1 MKLKL
6 LSPQLNVAAVAFPVA
21 VSGIYDYLV
30 PEQFK
35 EKIAVG
41 VPVLVEIK
49 SRKTWGVV
57 VELKEKSSYL
67 KQLKK
72 IIEIKE
78 GRWADSGR
86 SLFKLYKWMADYYQC
101 PLGRIF
107 KPLVGK
113 TIISAKAKTVI
124 VYRVKDDKDGKDGND
139 DSGGALKEHH
149 QQALNIIKSN
159 EKLLT
164 GPELEVR
171 FGIKASAIA
180 LLFKKG
186 YLVKERREI
195 IREADELSLS
205 PSNHETKLSDE
216 QREAVEQ
223 IGASIEN
230 PQKPFLLYGVTG
242 SGKTHVYTELA
253 KKVLALNKGVIILVP
268 EISLTPQT
276 IARFKAEIGDTI
288 TVIHSHMSD
297 GERRDSLQEI
307 VAGQK
312 RAVIG
317 VRSAL
322 LVPMDNVGLIIVD
335 EEHDGS
341 YKQSDTDPRYN
352 ARDVAVMRGMMQKAV
367 VVLGSATPSLES
379 YHNSLSGKYHLIPLT
394 ERFGGATLPE
404 VKVIDMAKEHQE
416 NNWTPL
422 SRYLVNRIEET
433 LNDRRQIILLLNRRG
448 FSPVLLCKE
457 CGYSHACPNC
467 SVNLRYHKAD
477 TALKCHLCGYEETA
491 PDCCPKC
498 KGKKI
503 KYKGTGIQKAEE
515 LLKERFPLV
524 KILRMDQDTTR
535 RKGSHI
541 AILDTFAKGE
551 ADILLGTQMVA
562 KGLNFPKVTL
572 VGVLQADTG
581 LYFPDFRATE
591 RTFQLLTQVAGRA
604 GRAELKGEVIIQT
617 YFPNESAIKCAMT
630 HDYLGFY
637 HHEIENRRELF
648 YPPFGKVA
656 RVVAEGI
663 QEKVI
668 EEFLRDAV
676 DTLLSGN
683 SRGITIL
690 GPAPAALSKIDK
702 VFRYTML
709 LKSSSPKNLSIAL
722 SEVRKMAAKLPSQY
736 RCVIDVDPVNML

>member
-1 MKLKL
+1 MIKPA
-6 LSPQLNVAAVAFPVA
+6 SQSETNIFCNSVAAVAFPVA
-21 VSGIYDYLV
+21 VSGVYDYQV
-30 PEQFK
+30 PERFM

-41 VPVLVEIK
+41 LPVLVEIK
-49 SRKTWGVV
+49 KNKTWGVV
-57 VELKEKSSYL
+57 VELREKSSFPKL
-67 KQLKK
+67 KE

-78 GRWADSGR
+78 GRWADSGQ
-86 SLFKLYKWMADYYQC
+86 SLLKLYKWMADYYQC

-113 TIISAKAKTVI
+113 SIIAAKAKTVT
-124 VYRVKDDKDGKDGND
+124 VYKC
-139 DSGGALKEHH
+139 GGGGEGGLKEHH
-149 QQALNIIKSN
+149 IEALNIIKNSP
-159 EKLLT
+159 EPLS

-171 FGIKASAIA
+171 FGIKPSALA
-180 LLFKKG
+180 LLCKKG
-186 YLVKERREI
+186 YLVKGSREI
-195 IREADELSLS
+195 LREADELTAAS
-205 PSNHETKLSDE
+205 SNQEAKLSEE
-216 QREAVEQ
+216 QREAVEL
-223 IGASIEN
+223 IAASIQN
-230 PQKPFLLYGVTG
+230 PTKPFLLYGVTG

-253 KKVLALNKGVIILVP
+253 KRTLKLNKGVIILVP

-276 IARFKAEIGDTI
+276 IRRFKAEIGDTI

-307 VAGQK
+307 VTGRK

-322 LVPMDNVGLIIVD
+322 LAPMDNVGLIIVD

-352 ARDVAVMRGMMQKAV
+352 ARDVAVMRGVMQNAV
-367 VVLGSATPSLES
+367 VILGSATPGLES
-379 YHNSLSGKYHLIPLT
+379 YYNALSGKYHLITLS
-394 ERFGGATLPE
+394 ERFGGAKLPAVE
-404 VKVIDMAKEHQE
+404 IIDMAKEHQE

-433 LNDRRQIILLLNRRG
+433 LSLRKQIILLLNRRG

-457 CGYSHACPNC
+457 CGYSHGCPNC

-477 TALKCHLCGYEETA
+477 TALKCHLCGYEEPA
-491 PDCCPKC
+491 PEACPKC
-498 KGKKI
+498 KGTKI

-515 LLKERFPLV
+515 LLREKFPLA

-562 KGLNFPKVTL
+562 KGLNFPRVTL

-581 LYFPDFRATE
+581 LHFPDFRASE

-604 GRAELKGEVIIQT
+604 GRAELAGEVVIQT
-617 YFPNESAIKCAMT
+617 YYPNEAAVRRAMT

-637 HHEIENRRELF
+637 HHEIENRRELS
-648 YPPFGKVA
+648 YPPFGKLA
-656 RVVAEGI
+656 RVVAEGV
-663 QEKVI
+663 QESVVK
-668 EEFLRDAV
+668 EFLKKAANA
-676 DTLLSGN
+676 LLSDGG
-683 SRGITIL
+683 RGVTVL
-690 GPAPAALSKIDK
+690 GPSPAVLSKIDK
-702 VFRYTML
+702 VFRHTML
-709 LKSSSPKNLSIAL
+709 LKSPSPKAL
-722 SEVRKMAAKLPSQY
+722 SAALFEVRKMAAKLPSSY
-736 RCVIDVDPVNML
+736 KCVIDVDPVNML

>member
-1 MKLKL
+1 
-6 LSPQLNVAAVAFPVA
+6 
-21 VSGIYDYLV
+21 
-30 PEQFK
+30 
-35 EKIAVG
+35 
-41 VPVLVEIK
+41 
-49 SRKTWGVV
+49 
-57 VELKEKSSYL
+57 
-67 KQLKK
+67 
-72 IIEIKE
+72 
-78 GRWADSGR
+78 
-86 SLFKLYKWMADYYQC
+86 MADYYQC

-113 TIISAKAKTVI
+113 SIISAKAKTVI
-124 VYRVKDDKDGKDGND
+124 VYRVKDGNDGKAC
-139 DSGGALKEHH
+139 ALKEHH
-149 QQALNIIKSN
+149 RQALNIIKNSD
-159 EKLLT
+159 KLLS

-171 FGIKASAIA
+171 FGIKSSALA
-180 LLFKKG
+180 LLCKKG
-186 YLVKERREI
+186 YLIKERREI
-195 IREADELSLS
+195 LREAGELAQSALS
-205 PSNHETKLSDE
+205 GETKLSGE
-216 QREAVEQ
+216 QRESVEL
-223 IGASIEN
+223 ISASIQN

-253 KKVLALNKGVIILVP
+253 KKTLALNKGVIILVP

-276 IARFKAEIGDTI
+276 IARFKAEIGGAV
-288 TVIHSHMSD
+288 TVIHSRMSD

-307 VAGQK
+307 VSGQK

-341 YKQSDTDPRYN
+341 YKQSDTEPRYN
-352 ARDVAVMRGMMQKAV
+352 ARDVAVMRGLMQKAV

-379 YHNSLSGKYHLIPLT
+379 YYNSLNGKYHLITLT
-394 ERFGGATLPE
+394 ERFGGAKLPE
-404 VKVIDMAKEHQE
+404 VKVVDMAREHQE

-433 LNDRRQIILLLNRRG
+433 LSERRQIILLLNRRG

-457 CGYSHACPNC
+457 CGYSHTCLNC

-477 TALKCHLCGYEETA
+477 TALKCHLCGYEENA
-491 PDCCPKC
+491 LECCPKC
-498 KGKKI
+498 KSKKI

-515 LLKERFPLV
+515 LLKEKFPLV

-541 AILDTFAKGE
+541 TILDTFSKGE

-562 KGLNFPKVTL
+562 KGLNFPQVTL

-581 LYFPDFRATE
+581 LHFPDFRATE

-604 GRAELKGEVIIQT
+604 GRAEFKGEVVIQT
-617 YFPNESAIKCAMT
+617 YHPNEAAVKCAMT
-630 HDYLGFY
+630 HDYTGFY
-637 HHEIENRRELF
+637 EHEIENRRELS
-648 YPPFGKVA
+648 YPPFGKLA

-663 QEKVI
+663 QESVI
-668 EEFLRDAV
+668 KEFLKAAA
-676 DTLLSGN
+676 DTLLSDGH
-683 SRGITIL
+683 SKVTVL
-690 GPAPAALSKIDK
+690 GPSPAVLSKIDK

-709 LKSSSPKNLSIAL
+709 LKSASPKALAAAL
-722 SEVRKMAAKLPSQY
+722 SEVRSMAAKLPPQY

>member
-1 MKLKL
+1 MQKTHHLPLLK
-6 LSPQLNVAAVAFPVA
+6 SETDFFCNSVAAVAFPVA
-21 VSGIYDYLV
+21 VSGMYDYLV

-35 EKIAVG
+35 SKIAVG

-57 VELKEKSSYL
+57 VELKERSSYP
-67 KQLKK
+67 KLKK

-101 PLGRIF
+101 PLGRVF

-113 TIISAKAKTVI
+113 SIINAKAKTVI
-124 VYRVKDDKDGKDGND
+124 VYKC
-139 DSGGALKEHH
+139 SGSGEGSLKERHL
-149 QQALNIIKSN
+149 QALNIIKNS
-159 EKLLT
+159 EKLMA

-171 FGIKASAIA
+171 FGIKASALA
-180 LLFKKG
+180 LLCKKG
-186 YLVKERREI
+186 YLIKERREI
-195 IREADELSLS
+195 LREADELALS
-205 PSNHETKLSDE
+205 ALSGETKLSGE
-216 QREAVEQ
+216 QRESVER
-223 IGASIEN
+223 ISASINN

-253 KKVLALNKGVIILVP
+253 KKTLALNKGVIILVP

-307 VAGQK
+307 VSVQK

-352 ARDVAVMRGMMQKAV
+352 ARDVAVMRGVMQKAV

-379 YHNSLSGKYHLIPLT
+379 YYNSLSGKYHLITLT
-394 ERFGGATLPE
+394 ERFGGAKLPE
-404 VKVIDMAKEHQE
+404 VKVVDMAREHQE

-433 LNDRRQIILLLNRRG
+433 LGERRQIILLLNRRG

-477 TALKCHLCGYEETA
+477 TALKCHLCGYEESA
-491 PDCCPKC
+491 LECCPKC
-498 KGKKI
+498 KSKKI

-515 LLKERFPLV
+515 LLKEKFPLV

-541 AILDTFAKGE
+541 AILDTFSKGD

-562 KGLNFPKVTL
+562 KGLNFPQVTL

-581 LYFPDFRATE
+581 LHFPDFRATE

-604 GRAELKGEVIIQT
+604 GRAEFKGEVVIQT
-617 YFPNESAIKCAMT
+617 YHPNEAAVRYAMT
-630 HDYLGFY
+630 HDYTSFY
-637 HHEIENRRELF
+637 EHEIENRRELS
-648 YPPFGKVA
+648 YPPFGKLA
-656 RVVAEGI
+656 RVVAEGA
-663 QEKVI
+663 QENVI
-668 EEFLRDAV
+668 KEFLRSAAG
-676 DTLLSGN
+676 TLLSDGH
-683 SRGITIL
+683 SKVTVL
-690 GPAPAALSKIDK
+690 GPSPAVLSKIDK
-702 VFRYTML
+702 VFRHTML
-709 LKSSSPKNLSIAL
+709 LKSASPKAL
-722 SEVRKMAAKLPSQY
+722 AAALCEVRSMAAELPSQY